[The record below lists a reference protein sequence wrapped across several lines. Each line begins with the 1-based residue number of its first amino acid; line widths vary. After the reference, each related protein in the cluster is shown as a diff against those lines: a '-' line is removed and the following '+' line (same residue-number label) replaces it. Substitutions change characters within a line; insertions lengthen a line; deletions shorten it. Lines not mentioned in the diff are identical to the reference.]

1 MEAEVLSASVELT
14 GCMGVWV
21 YGWLTERCL
30 DTKKNRF
37 NSDPRISVVVIE
49 IDCTIRVFIIIRSFG
64 TKLAILAHAVKSQNT
79 GS

>member
-1 MEAEVLSASVELT
+1 MFR
-14 GCMGVWV
+14 
-21 YGWLTERCL
+21 Y
-30 DTKKNRF
+30 KKRF

-64 TKLAILAHAVKSQNT
+64 TKLAILVHAVKSQNT